1 MAEAVHRN
9 GVENLNNA
17 DNHPMQQIAKYCVLA
32 SQLAYKK
39 EEQITAEMRNSETWK
54 GVCDDAAISMIYF
67 TPEIGSRSMSLWL
80 MQALKNDKKSFTCA
94 DDIRPILQLLER

>member
-9 GVENLNNA
+9 VIENLNNA

-39 EEQITAEMRNSETWK
+39 KEQITAEMRNSETWR
-54 GVCDDAAISMIYF
+54 GVSDDAISIIIF
-67 TPEIGSRSMSLWL
+67 THQIGSRSMSLWL